1 MVLDVTSVCT
11 GIADILPASPDTRLV
26 DRWIHWSDLI
36 WFDIHG
42 FVWWKPC
49 KLRVVASVVSQPHL
63 NVFDL
68 QTVRLCQTQRKYL
81 RSDSH
86 VSHSIFG
93 DQCSKW
99 KAMKGSWLPW
109 LLMLHMLLPKGSA
122 RILHSH
128 VTGIHSYSLVFTRI
142 HSYSLVFTRI
152 HSYSLVLPSTPC
164 HCLSTPLGGLFHTP
178 LYPFLL
184 ALSLL
189 F

>member
-1 MVLDVTSVCT
+1 MHRNCRHPSSVSRHK
-11 GIADILPASPDTRLV
+11 ISWPLNPFER
-26 DRWIHWSDLI
+26 
-36 WFDIHG
+36 FDIHG

-68 QTVRLCQTQRKYL
+68 QTVRLCQTQRKCL

-99 KAMKGSWLPW
+99 KAHDCHDCSCCTCSYPRDQ
-109 LLMLHMLLPKGSA
+109 HEF
-122 RILHSH
+122 
-128 VTGIHSYSLVFTRI
+128 GIRMSLVFTRI
-142 HSYSLVFTRI
+142 HSYSLVFTRPPFAPVSLPL
-152 HSYSLVLPSTPC
+152 HSLGRPLPHS
-164 HCLSTPLGGLFHTP
+164 FI
-178 LYPFLL
+178 L